1 MISLIGKAVLFIL
14 LGLAI
19 LTAMHLA
26 HLDNPVDPE
35 PRTVYAR

>member
-1 MISLIGKAVLFIL
+1 MTNIIKKAVLFIL
-14 LGLAI
+14 LGLAV